1 MSERLVMCNECRNKF
16 PKSQLITPTKT
27 TKFCKNCFEKR
38 EIRLKQQNELYD
50 TIKELYGIPYVLP
63 LFKKQIKDFQEQYG
77 FTLKGIELT
86 LRYCSLQ
93 SNIRFD
99 SKTGMGIIPYKYA
112 EAQEDYKKKQKLQQ
126 QMMNTPIINQKVKK
140 IVVNI
145 KCENKYLKNKLINL
159 EEI

>member
-1 MSERLVMCNECRNKF
+1 
-16 PKSQLITPTKT
+16 
-27 TKFCKNCFEKR
+27 
-38 EIRLKQQNELYD
+38 
-50 TIKELYGIPYVLP
+50 
-63 LFKKQIKDFQEQYG
+63 
-77 FTLKGIELT
+77 
-86 LRYCSLQ
+86 
-93 SNIRFD
+93 
-99 SKTGMGIIPYKYA
+99 MGIIPYKYA